1 VTGTLPRLLVI
12 TDRHQAHLPLDRLGA
27 EIIGAGAP
35 WLLLRDKDLD
45 RPTRCRI
52 AEALLPAAKAA
63 GARLSVS
70 GDIDLAH
77 ALGTGVHLSTL
88 AEVSEARARLGP
100 DALIGF
106 SAHRTDELGPARTA
120 GADYATL
127 SPIFASA
134 SKPGYGPALG
144 LEALRAAAAI
154 GLPVVGLGGLGAA
167 NAAACHAAGAA
178 GIAVMGEVMRATDP
192 ASRVRAIMAAL
203 NGGQVPAVSSP

>member
-1 VTGTLPRLLVI
+1 VTGALPKLLVI
-12 TDRHQAHLPLDRLGA
+12 TDRHQARLPLERLGA

-45 RPTRCRI
+45 RLTRRRI
-52 AEALLPAAKAA
+52 AEALLPAAEAA
-63 GARLSVS
+63 GARLSVG

-88 AEVSEARARLGP
+88 SEVSDARIRLGA

-134 SKPGYGPALG
+134 SKPGYGPTLG
-144 LEALRAAAAI
+144 LGVLGAAAAI
-154 GLPVVGLGGLGAA
+154 GLPVFGLGGLGAA
-167 NAAACHAAGAA
+167 NVAACLAAGAA
-178 GIAVMGEVMRATDP
+178 GIAVMGEVMCATDP

-203 NGGQVPAVSSP
+203 DGGQEPDVSSP